1 MVSPADRGLL
11 RLSVTRLGEVRLIKV
26 VVRGVVPEMVKALVA
41 GLEEAAVESGRSY
54 TRRSDD
60 KLTAYAP
67 NSVGKFPTS
76 VGVPSKDG
84 FSKREP
90 VKLISSDEPLRPL
103 SVSLIVPIARA
114 VVPVPL

>member
-1 MVSPADRGLL
+1 M
-11 RLSVTRLGEVRLIKV
+11 SVTRLGDVRLIEV

-67 NSVGKFPTS
+67 NSVGKFPISS

-114 VVPVPL
+114 VVPVP